1 MGGSTVEGMLHG
13 NVSLPS
19 DITVAD
25 LSQERLNYFA
35 EKGVCVTS
43 NNKLAVENADI
54 IILAVKPWI
63 VESVPS
69 RSGGMS
75 ITC

>member
-1 MGGSTVEGMLHG
+1 MKITVIGAGAMGGSTVEGMLHG

-35 EKGVCVTS
+35 
-43 NNKLAVENADI
+43 
-54 IILAVKPWI
+54 
-63 VESVPS
+63 
-69 RSGGMS
+69 
-75 ITC
+75 